1 MEEYLKPLLWLTIL
15 IGIFVFA
22 AKLQSRSKKKL
33 EELKPIDKVS
43 VGKYIAGIPTANTP
57 VDALCTITN
66 ENDIVKSFMQM
77 FLIVFLVNFGL
88 GNVGSELGRIP
99 RDRINQ
105 IIIDD
110 KTQISQRLTVTRMLT
125 LGIFSLAA
133 PKKKKHVE
141 FCLVIDWNDEKGI
154 RNNTIFE
161 FTGSLSNT
169 LANKAANTLNKYV
182 KSRTAIMEADEK
194 TCPYCAEKIKKAAKL
209 CRFCNRDV

>member
-66 ENDIVKSFMQM
+66 ENF
-77 FLIVFLVNFGL
+77 VFLVNFGL